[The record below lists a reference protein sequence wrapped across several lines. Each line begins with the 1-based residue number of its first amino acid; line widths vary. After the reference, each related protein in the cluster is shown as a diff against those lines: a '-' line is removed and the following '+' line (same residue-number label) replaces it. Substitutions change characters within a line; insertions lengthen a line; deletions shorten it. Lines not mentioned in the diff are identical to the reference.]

1 MQTYV
6 CISLIALTLAIF
18 FYSSF
23 RSEVED
29 EMQWEHLAESDKEQ
43 NVSVAVANHGNN
55 DLSDTRR
62 EKNSTELKFSS
73 STGWAEKTISINIES
88 VDSWGKTHFVQV
100 LKGKKF
106 LKSLHEKINA
116 FPTVKEQLF
125 APFQSKFY
133 KENSDS
139 ILSGLF
145 SVSIDKEND
154 SQINITGKG
163 HSIKTADLI
172 TAAVKQNLN
181 EQFFEESKDNPLHPL
196 FVEIQNNLSTLKD
209 RIRRT
214 KVELQDTLDS
224 KDTNIESIAINSE
237 ILQLNE
243 ENISIRNDLKSIGD
257 VFKEGH
263 DVYEYTHINS
273 IYAFGRIPDILS
285 SIKNLE
291 LMLNKNNL
299 DHAIKNEVD
308 KNIKSNHKLL
318 ETEVAKAIE
327 FLKSTSIKNLHRV
340 SILKS
345 RIVDLNEEKLSKV
358 EGNAKYK
365 LLKTLEAEFEATQ
378 LKYDQLFNRW
388 SKVKSSYS
396 KSNP

>member
-43 NVSVAVANHGNN
+43 NVSVAVTNHRNI
-55 DLSDTRR
+55 DLSETRR

-181 EQFFEESKDNPLHPL
+181 EQFLEESKDNPLHPL

-214 KVELQDTLDS
+214 KVELQDTLDL

-263 DVYEYTHINS
+263 DIYEYTHINS
-273 IYAFGRIPDILS
+273 IYSFGRIPDILS

-299 DHAIKNEVD
+299 DNAIKNEVD

-378 LKYDQLFNRW
+378 LKYDRLFNRW

>member
-1 MQTYV
+1 MK
-6 CISLIALTLAIF
+6 
-18 FYSSF
+18 
-23 RSEVED
+23 
-29 EMQWEHLAESDKEQ
+29 WEHLAESDKEQ
-43 NVSVAVANHGNN
+43 NVSVATTNQSNIDSRANH
-55 DLSDTRR
+55 R
-62 EKNSTELKFSS
+62 EKNSTGLKFSS

-133 KENSDS
+133 IENSGS

-154 SQINITGKG
+154 NQINITGKG
-163 HSIKTADLI
+163 HSIKAADLI

-181 EQFFEESKDNPLHPL
+181 EQFLEESKNEPLHPM
-196 FVEIQNNLSTLKD
+196 FVEMQNNLSTLKN

-243 ENISIRNDLKSIGD
+243 ENISIRNDLKSVGD

-263 DVYEYTHINS
+263 DVYEYTHISS

-299 DHAIKNEVD
+299 DNAIKNEVD

-327 FLKSTSIKNLHRV
+327 FLKTTSINNLQRV

-358 EGNAKYK
+358 KGNAKYK

-378 LKYDQLFNRW
+378 LNYDQLFNRW
-388 SKVKSSYS
+388 SRVKSSYS